1 MGDDLPADHPF
12 KDSQTLQELRGK
24 GSRFVPPEFRRILFM
39 TALLAVALGVIAWQ
53 ASKRAEEMPQTP
65 PIGASAPKEGAPLAQ
80 DDEVNRLFGEVS
92 KGPPREAAEVAVG
105 ELLSHPEKHQGTC
118 VRVSGI
124 PIAMSADV
132 LAPNPS
138 GLAEAWRTYVV
149 DRSTRE
155 AICVWTVEKPPD
167 WDAIVLCHDVVEAEG
182 VFVRLVTYTT
192 QDGKERTAPLVVAR
206 SLGRVVYPEDTSVQ
220 TFERAIGGMM
230 AIVGVVLF
238 LLVRHG
244 RREEAR
250 HKAQVREALGP
261 APPPPAEG
269 GTTA

>member
-1 MGDDLPADHPF
+1 MATELPDDHPF

-39 TALLAVALGVIAWQ
+39 TVLLAVALGVIAWQ
-53 ASKRAEEMPQTP
+53 ASKRVEEMPQGP
-65 PIGASAPKEGAPLAQ
+65 PPEASAPKKGTPLAQ

-92 KGPPREAAEVAVG
+92 KAAPAGAAEVPV
-105 ELLSHPEKHQGTC
+105 EDLLAHPERHQGTR

-132 LAPNPS
+132 LAANPS
-138 GLAEAWRTYVV
+138 GLAEAWRTYMV
-149 DRSTRE
+149 DRRTRD

-167 WDAIVLCHDVVEAEG
+167 WDALVLCHDVVEAEG

-192 QDGKERTAPLVVAR
+192 QDGGERTAPLVVAR
-206 SLGRVVYPEDTSVQ
+206 SLTRVVIPEDTSVRS
-220 TFERAIGGMM
+220 FEWAIGGMM
-230 AIVGVVLF
+230 ALVGIALV

-250 HKAQVREALGP
+250 HKAALREALGP
-261 APPPPAEG
+261 APAPPTEG
-269 GTTA
+269 GTPA